1 MLTRHH
7 FLRQSQQG
15 TALTTSTTY
24 DFYDLRLLRLK
35 KTMLFNSLQ
44 FLLFFTVITLS
55 YFSLKWQGRW
65 VLLLIAS
72 CYFYM
77 VFQPGYI
84 LILLLT
90 IVIDYIAGI
99 WIARSRGKARRW
111 LLILSLISN
120 LGILAFFK
128 YLGFFTENIAA
139 LFDVLNLP
147 NLSEAVTG
155 QVNRVFV
162 KVLHVFGQSGINSYK
177 DNMSILPIGLSFH
190 TFQAMSY
197 TIEVYRGN
205 QKAERHFGIYALYV
219 MFYPQLVAGPIERPQ
234 NVLWQFHSYFKYDRE
249 KVKAG
254 LMQMAFGL
262 FKKLVIAD
270 RLALLVD
277 HVYADP
283 TQQNGL
289 TLLTATFFYTFQIY
303 CDFSGYSDVAIGAA
317 RVMGFTLMENFRT
330 PYIAQS
336 VSEFWRR
343 WHISLSTWF
352 RDYLYIPLGGNRK
365 GEVRQYLNMLIV
377 FLASGLWHGPNW
389 TYVIW
394 GGLNGLYQILAV
406 LRDKLLVRLGFMP
419 APVVRSLRPVSA
431 HYGAEFPDRGPV
443 SAQPGTPPH
452 PADYGPTGSKQAG
465 EPRKSPVWAV
475 LNALFTFVLIML
487 TWVFFRARSLGDA
500 FLILR
505 RIAGFSFSDE
515 IDSPMN
521 GVEVGFGV
529 GLIAFLMLKEY
540 FFLTIPTRSTVRFV
554 VLFGLITF
562 LTYLFGVF
570 SSNQFIYFQF

>member
-1 MLTRHH
+1 M
-7 FLRQSQQG
+7 
-15 TALTTSTTY
+15 
-24 DFYDLRLLRLK
+24 
-35 KTMLFNSLQ
+35 
-44 FLLFFTVITLS
+44 
-55 YFSLKWQGRW
+55 
-65 VLLLIAS
+65 LLLVAS

-77 VFQPGYI
+77 VFQPTYI
-84 LILLLT
+84 LILFLT

-99 WIARSRGKARRW
+99 WIEKSSGKARWW

-128 YLGFFTENIAA
+128 YLGFFTENMAS
-139 LFDVLNLP
+139 LFDFLNMP
-147 NLSEAVTG
+147 HVADSVTTF
-155 QVNRVFV
+155 VNRVFV
-162 KVLHVFGQSGINSYK
+162 KVLHVFGQSGIASYK

-205 QKAERHFGIYALYV
+205 QKAEKHFGIYALYV

-234 NVLWQFHSYFKYDRE
+234 NVLWQFHSYFKYDVER
-249 KVKAG
+249 VKAG

-270 RLALLVD
+270 RLAMLVD
-277 HVYADP
+277 YAYADP
-283 TQQNGL
+283 AGQNGL
-289 TLLTATFFYTFQIY
+289 TLLAATFFYTFQIY

-317 RVMGFTLMENFRT
+317 RVMGFDLMENFRT
-330 PYIAQS
+330 PYVAQS
-336 VSEFWRR
+336 ISEFWRR

-406 LRDKLLVRLGFMP
+406 LRDKLLSKMGF
-419 APVVRSLRPVSA
+419 SN
-431 HYGAEFPDRGPV
+431 
-443 SAQPGTPPH
+443 TPPSLVTSPVH
-452 PADYGPTGSKQAG
+452 DRES
-465 EPRKSPVWAV
+465 RKSPVRV
-475 LNALFTFVLIML
+475 GLNTLFTFVLIML
-487 TWVFFRARSLGDA
+487 TWVFFRARSVGDA
-500 FLILR
+500 FLVLK
-505 RIAGFSFSDE
+505 RIVTLSFGDQ
-515 IDSPMN
+515 INSPMN
-521 GVEVGFGV
+521 SVEMWFGV
-529 GLIAFLMLKEY
+529 FLIIFLLIKEY
-540 FFLTIPTRSTVRFV
+540 FFLTIPTRSTARFV
-554 VLFGLITF
+554 VLFALITF
-562 LTYLFGVF
+562 VTYLFGVF

>member
-1 MLTRHH
+1 
-7 FLRQSQQG
+7 
-15 TALTTSTTY
+15 
-24 DFYDLRLLRLK
+24 
-35 KTMLFNSLQ
+35 MLFNSLQ
-44 FLLFFTVITLS
+44 FLLFFIVVTLS

-65 VLLLIAS
+65 ILLLIAS

-77 VFQPGYI
+77 VFQPAYI
-84 LILLLT
+84 VILFLT

-99 WIARSRGKARRW
+99 WIEKTSGKYRRW

-128 YLGFFTENIAA
+128 YLGFFTENLSL
-139 LFDVLNLP
+139 LFEK
-147 NLSEAVTG
+147 LSMPGMAESVTEL
-155 QVNRVFV
+155 VNRVFI
-162 KVLHVFGQSGINSYK
+162 KVLHVFGQSGISSYK

-234 NVLWQFHSYFKYDRE
+234 NVLWQFHDYFKYDKE
-249 KVKAG
+249 NVKAG

-270 RLALLVD
+270 RLAMLVD
-277 HVYADP
+277 HAYAAP
-283 TQQNGL
+283 AQQNGL
-289 TLLTATFFYTFQIY
+289 TLLVATFFYTFQIY

-317 RVMGFTLMENFRT
+317 RVMGFSLMENFRT

-336 VSEFWRR
+336 ISEFWRR

-365 GEVRQYLNMLIV
+365 GEFRQYLNMLIV

-406 LRDKLLVRLGFMP
+406 LRDKLLARMGF
-419 APVVRSLRPVSA
+419 SS
-431 HYGAEFPDRGPV
+431 
-443 SAQPGTPPH
+443 TPPSLVTS
-452 PADYGPTGSKQAG
+452 PASEKQVQ
-465 EPRKSPVWAV
+465 KSPVRV
-475 LNALFTFVLIML
+475 IINTLITFVLIML
-487 TWVFFRARSLGDA
+487 TWV
-500 FLILR
+500 
-505 RIAGFSFSDE
+505 
-515 IDSPMN
+515 
-521 GVEVGFGV
+521 
-529 GLIAFLMLKEY
+529 
-540 FFLTIPTRSTVRFV
+540 
-554 VLFGLITF
+554 
-562 LTYLFGVF
+562 
-570 SSNQFIYFQF
+570 

>member
-1 MLTRHH
+1 
-7 FLRQSQQG
+7 
-15 TALTTSTTY
+15 
-24 DFYDLRLLRLK
+24 
-35 KTMLFNSLQ
+35 MLFNSLQ
-44 FLLFFTVITLS
+44 FLLFFIVVTLT
-55 YFSLKWQGRW
+55 YFGLKWQGRW
-65 VLLLIAS
+65 ILLLVAS

-77 VFQPGYI
+77 VLKPEYI
-84 LILLLT
+84 LILFLT

-99 WIARSRGKARRW
+99 WIAKTTGPARRW

-128 YLGFFTENIAA
+128 YLGFFTENISWVFTQLHMPEVA
-139 LFDVLNLP
+139 N
-147 NLSEAVTG
+147 
-155 QVNRVFV
+155 QVFSLGNRVFV
-162 KVLHVFGQSGINSYK
+162 RVLHLFGESGISSFK
-177 DNMSILPIGLSFH
+177 DNKSILPVGLSFH

-234 NVLWQFHSYFKYDRE
+234 NVLYQFHKTFAYDAE
-249 KVKAG
+249 NVKAG

-277 HVYADP
+277 HAYADP
-283 TQQNGL
+283 SQHNGL
-289 TLLTATFFYTFQIY
+289 TLLAATFFYTIQIY
-303 CDFSGYSDVAIGAA
+303 CDFSGYSDIAIGAA
-317 RVMGFTLMENFRT
+317 RVMGFSLMENFRT

-336 VSEFWRR
+336 VSGFWRR

-365 GEVRQYLNMLIV
+365 GEVRQYVNMMIV

-394 GGLNGLYQILAV
+394 GGLNGFYQILAV
-406 LRDKLLVRLGFMP
+406 LRDKLLARTGWSRLGLMAPPTPLPRSVSSQTGP
-419 APVVRSLRPVSA
+419 AGAKVGRRDTVHETNSPLRV
-431 HYGAEFPDRGPV
+431 
-443 SAQPGTPPH
+443 
-452 PADYGPTGSKQAG
+452 AG
-465 EPRKSPVWAV
+465 NV
-475 LNALFTFVLIML
+475 LFTFVLIML
-487 TWVFFRARSLGDA
+487 TWVFFRARTVDDA
-500 FLILR
+500 FLILG
-505 RIAGFSFSDE
+505 RIATLSPLE
-515 IDSPMN
+515 RIDSPLN
-521 GVEVGFGV
+521 TVEMGFSLF
-529 GLIAFLMLKEY
+529 LIAFLFVKEY
-540 FFLTIPTRSTVRFV
+540 FYLSIPTTNTARSA
-554 VLFGLITF
+554 VLFLLITF

>member
-1 MLTRHH
+1 
-7 FLRQSQQG
+7 
-15 TALTTSTTY
+15 
-24 DFYDLRLLRLK
+24 
-35 KTMLFNSLQ
+35 MLFNSLQ
-44 FLLFFTVITLS
+44 FLLFFIVVTLA

-65 VLLLIAS
+65 LLLLIAS

-77 VFQPGYI
+77 VFKPAYF

-99 WIARSRGKARRW
+99 WIERTQGPARRW
-111 LLILSLISN
+111 LLILSLVSN

-128 YLGFFTENIAA
+128 YLGFFTENVAW
-139 LFDVLNLP
+139 LFDQLHLP
-147 NLSEAVTG
+147 GLADLVTNG
-155 QVNRVFV
+155 SNRVFL
-162 KVLHVFGQSGINSYK
+162 KVLRLFGQTDVSSFK
-177 DNMSILPIGLSFH
+177 DNVISILPVGLSFH

-234 NVLWQFHSYFKYDRE
+234 NVLWQFHSYFQYDAE
-249 KVKAG
+249 KVKSG

-270 RLALLVD
+270 RLSMLVG
-277 HVYADP
+277 YAYDDP
-283 TQQNGL
+283 GQYNGL
-289 TLLTATFFYTFQIY
+289 TLLVATFFFTFQIY
-303 CDFSGYSDVAIGAA
+303 CDFSGYSDIAIGAA
-317 RVMGFTLMENFRT
+317 RVMGFDLMENFRT

-365 GEVRQYLNMLIV
+365 GPVRQYINMLIV

-394 GGLNGLYQILAV
+394 GGLNGLYQVLAV
-406 LRDKLLVRLGFMP
+406 LRDKVLARLGFGGVP
-419 APVVRSLRPVSA
+419 ARQIHSPASEPHAGRSPGMVVVN
-431 HYGAEFPDRGPV
+431 
-443 SAQPGTPPH
+443 
-452 PADYGPTGSKQAG
+452 
-465 EPRKSPVWAV
+465 V
-475 LNALFTFVLIML
+475 LITFVLIML
-487 TWVFFRARSLGDA
+487 TWVFFRARNLNDA
-500 FLILR
+500 LLILQ
-505 RIAGFSFSDE
+505 RIATLSWSDT
-515 IDSPMN
+515 ISSPMN
-521 GVEVGFGV
+521 HTEMWLSV
-529 GLIAFLMLKEY
+529 GLIAFLLIKEY
-540 FFLTIPTRSTVRFV
+540 FYLTIPTRRTLSFL
-554 VLFGLITF
+554 VLFTLITF
-562 LTYLFGVF
+562 ATYLFGVF

>member
-1 MLTRHH
+1 
-7 FLRQSQQG
+7 
-15 TALTTSTTY
+15 
-24 DFYDLRLLRLK
+24 
-35 KTMLFNSLQ
+35 MLFNSLQ
-44 FLLFFTVITLS
+44 FLLFFIVVTLG

-65 VLLLIAS
+65 ILLLIAS

-77 VFQPGYI
+77 VLKPEYI
-84 LILLLT
+84 VILLLT

-99 WIARSRGKARRW
+99 WIEKSTGKARRW

-120 LGILAFFK
+120 IGILAFFK
-128 YLGFFTENIAA
+128 YLGFFTENLTWLLEQAGMPAA
-139 LFDVLNLP
+139 ATQVFNLGNSLFI
-147 NLSEAVTG
+147 
-155 QVNRVFV
+155 
-162 KVLHVFGQSGINSYK
+162 KVLHLFGESGISSFKENK
-177 DNMSILPIGLSFH
+177 SILPVGLSFH

-234 NVLWQFHSYFKYDRE
+234 NVLWQFHSYFRYDKE
-249 KVKAG
+249 NVKAG

-270 RLALLVD
+270 RLSMLVD
-277 HVYADP
+277 YAYGDP
-283 TQQNGL
+283 SQQNGM
-289 TLLTATFFYTFQIY
+289 TLLAATFFYTFQIY

-352 RDYLYIPLGGNRK
+352 RDYLYISLGGNRK
-365 GEVRQYLNMLIV
+365 GEFRQYLNMLIV

-394 GGLNGLYQILAV
+394 GGLNGLYQVLAV
-406 LRDKLLVRLGFMP
+406 LRDKLLVRLGLGVAP
-419 APVVRSLRPVSA
+419 ARRPTPETPPLNQVE
-431 HYGAEFPDRGPV
+431 AEFSARGPV
-443 SAQPGTPPH
+443 SAQPGTPPASYGPASVQPSH
-452 PADYGPTGSKQAG
+452 PA
-465 EPRKSPVWAV
+465 ERHRSPVSVV
-475 LNALFTFVLIML
+475 LNTLFTFVLIML
-487 TWVFFRARSLGDA
+487 TWVFFRAHTLGDA
-500 FLILR
+500 LLILR
-505 RIAGFSFSDE
+505 RISTLSFADG
-515 IDSPMN
+515 IISPMN
-521 GVEVGFGV
+521 AVEMGFSLF
-529 GLIAFLMLKEY
+529 LIALLMVKEY
-540 FFLTIPTRSTVRFV
+540 FYLTIPTRNTVRFV
-554 VLFGLITF
+554 VLFGSITF

>member
-1 MLTRHH
+1 
-7 FLRQSQQG
+7 
-15 TALTTSTTY
+15 
-24 DFYDLRLLRLK
+24 
-35 KTMLFNSLQ
+35 MLFNSLQ
-44 FLLFFTVITLS
+44 FLLFFIVVTLS

-65 VLLLIAS
+65 ILLLIAS

-77 VFQPGYI
+77 VFQPAYI
-84 LILLLT
+84 LILFLT

-99 WIARSRGKARRW
+99 WIEKTSGKSRRW

-128 YLGFFTENIAA
+128 YLGFFAENLA
-139 LFDVLNLP
+139 LLFE
-147 NLSEAVTG
+147 NLSMPGVAESVTDV
-155 QVNRVFV
+155 VNRVFI
-162 KVLHVFGQSGINSYK
+162 KVLHAFGQSGILSYK
-177 DNMSILPIGLSFH
+177 NNMSILPIGLSFH

-234 NVLWQFHSYFKYDRE
+234 NVLWQFHDYFKYDKE
-249 KVKAG
+249 NVKAG

-270 RLALLVD
+270 RLAMLVD
-277 HVYADP
+277 HAYADP
-283 TQQNGL
+283 AQQNGL
-289 TLLTATFFYTFQIY
+289 TLLAATFFYTIQIY

-317 RVMGFTLMENFRT
+317 RVMGFSLMENFRT

-365 GEVRQYLNMLIV
+365 GEVRQYINMMIV

-406 LRDKLLVRLGFMP
+406 LRDKLFARLGFIATP
-419 APVVRSLRPVSA
+419 AKQIHSPASEPKPRSPLRVMA
-431 HYGAEFPDRGPV
+431 N
-443 SAQPGTPPH
+443 T
-452 PADYGPTGSKQAG
+452 
-465 EPRKSPVWAV
+465 
-475 LNALFTFVLIML
+475 LITFVLIML

-500 FLILR
+500 FLILK
-505 RIAGFSFSDE
+505 RIPTLSFSDHL
-515 IDSPMN
+515 DSPMN
-521 GVEVGFGV
+521 TTEMWFSVF
-529 GLIAFLMLKEY
+529 LIVFLLVKEQFY
-540 FFLTIPTRSTVRFV
+540 LTIPTRSTLRFAA
-554 VLFGLITF
+554 LFVLITF
-562 LTYLFGVF
+562 ATYLFGVF

>member
-1 MLTRHH
+1 
-7 FLRQSQQG
+7 
-15 TALTTSTTY
+15 
-24 DFYDLRLLRLK
+24 
-35 KTMLFNSLQ
+35 MLFNSLQ
-44 FLLFFTVITLS
+44 FLLFFIVVTLS

-65 VLLLIAS
+65 RLLLIAS

-77 VFQPGYI
+77 VFQPAYI
-84 LILLLT
+84 VILFLT
-90 IVIDYIAGI
+90 IVIDYIAGL
-99 WIARSRGKARRW
+99 WIEKSSGKARRW

-128 YLGFFTENIAA
+128 YLGFFTENIAG
-139 LFDVLNLP
+139 LFNLLDMP
-147 NLSEAVTG
+147 HLADTVTEL
-155 QVNRVFV
+155 VNRVFV
-162 KVLHVFGQSGINSYK
+162 KVLHVFGQSGISSYK

-205 QKAERHFGIYALYV
+205 QKAEKHFGIYALYV

-234 NVLWQFHSYFKYDRE
+234 NVLWQFHKTFAYDVE
-249 KVKAG
+249 NVKAG

-270 RLALLVD
+270 RLSMLVD
-277 HVYADP
+277 HAYADP
-283 TQQNGL
+283 SQHNGL
-289 TLLTATFFYTFQIY
+289 TLLVATFFYTFQIY

-317 RVMGFTLMENFRT
+317 RVMGFNLMENFRT

-336 VSEFWRR
+336 ISEFWRR

-365 GEVRQYLNMLIV
+365 GEFRQYVNMMIV

-406 LRDKLLVRLGFMP
+406 LRDKLLSRMGFS
-419 APVVRSLRPVSA
+419 R
-431 HYGAEFPDRGPV
+431 
-443 SAQPGTPPH
+443 TPPSLITSPVH
-452 PADYGPTGSKQAG
+452 DS
-465 EPRKSPVWAV
+465 ESRKSPVRAV
-475 LNALFTFVLIML
+475 LNTLITFVLIML

-500 FLILR
+500 FLILK
-505 RIAGFSFSDE
+505 RIATLSFTDHIS
-515 IDSPMN
+515 SPMN
-521 GVEVGFGV
+521 SAEMWFGV
-529 GLIAFLMLKEY
+529 FLIVFLLLKEY
-540 FFLTIPTRSTVRFV
+540 FFLTIPTRNTTRFA

-562 LTYLFGVF
+562 VTYLFGVF

>member
-1 MLTRHH
+1 
-7 FLRQSQQG
+7 
-15 TALTTSTTY
+15 
-24 DFYDLRLLRLK
+24 
-35 KTMLFNSLQ
+35 MLFNSLQ
-44 FLLFFTVITLS
+44 FLLFFTVVTLS

-65 VLLLIAS
+65 ILLLIAS

-77 VFQPGYI
+77 VFQPAYI
-84 LILLLT
+84 LILFLT

-99 WIARSRGKARRW
+99 WIGKTSGKYRRW

-128 YLGFFTENIAA
+128 YLGFFAE
-139 LFDVLNLP
+139 
-147 NLSEAVTG
+147 NLSFLFEKLSMPGVAETVTE
-155 QVNRVFV
+155 QVNRVFI
-162 KVLHVFGQSGINSYK
+162 KVLHVFGQSGITSYK

-234 NVLWQFHSYFKYDRE
+234 NVLWQFHDYFKYDKE
-249 KVKAG
+249 NVKAG

-270 RLALLVD
+270 RLAMLVD
-277 HVYADP
+277 HAYADP
-283 TQQNGL
+283 AQQNGL
-289 TLLTATFFYTFQIY
+289 TLLVATFFYTFQIY

-317 RVMGFTLMENFRT
+317 RVMGFSLMENFRT
-330 PYIAQS
+330 PYISQS
-336 VSEFWRR
+336 ISEFWRR

-365 GEVRQYLNMLIV
+365 GELRQYTNILIV
-377 FLASGLWHGPNW
+377 FLASGLWHGQNW

-406 LRDKLLVRLGFMP
+406 LRDKLLAKMGFSN
-419 APVVRSLRPVSA
+419 APPSLVTSPV
-431 HYGAEFPDRGPV
+431 HE
-443 SAQPGTPPH
+443 
-452 PADYGPTGSKQAG
+452 KQAQ
-465 EPRKSPVWAV
+465 KSPVRV
-475 LNALFTFVLIML
+475 VVNTLITFVLIML
-487 TWVFFRARSLGDA
+487 TWVFFRARSLSDA
-500 FLILR
+500 FLILK
-505 RIAGFSFSDE
+505 RIPTLSFSDQL
-515 IDSPMN
+515 DSPMN
-521 GVEVGFGV
+521 TTELGFSV
-529 GLIAFLMLKEY
+529 FLIVFLLLKEQFY
-540 FFLTIPTRSTVRFV
+540 LTIPTRNTVRFAALF
-554 VLFGLITF
+554 VLVTF
-562 LTYLFGVF
+562 VTYLFGVF